1 MSNSD
6 LKIAENPPFFGS
18 WWQKNVCTLPQLLP
32 MKDISYFYNFV
43 IILSKQK
50 VFINVTFMK
59 NNYIFYVSDKEQ
71 FHWLSVTS
79 YTANMQYGS
88 KFVTCDTANMHY
100 IMHTCC
106 ITPNWLMCLYI
117 LVVCF
122 VFFKITPYILVVC
135 FVFFKNSWYTVGVVY
150 FRKALGQS
158 ITKMMISGVKFKIVK
173 SG

>member
-106 ITPNWLMCLYI
+106 ITPNSPGLDELCKD
-117 LVVCF
+117 F
-122 VFFKITPYILVVC
+122 TPQ
-135 FVFFKNSWYTVGVVY
+135 WVY
-150 FRKALGQS
+150 LS
-158 ITKMMISGVKFKIVK
+158 ITSNHFISRLH
-173 SG
+173 